1 MKLMKKYREIFFFA
15 HQMLLKQTLTTKSI
29 PKPFLGPFIWRN
41 LKWNSFKLQFVTRK
55 IWLTEISFKYPPN
68 FLTPEGPLI
77 VEVLHTPK
85 RVPLIMQKL
94 QFSFIEGQMQWKKNY
109 WTVDQF
115 PSWFWAFLSH
125 LLMIL
130 IQNLSLSLKPSS
142 FETEFGSKSL
152 NWLNDESLFGNEK
165 KFKEVNWT
173 QKNPV
178 CNLKHLET
186 FWAEFG
192 RFLAV
197 LGQF

>member
-1 MKLMKKYREIFFFA
+1 MKLMKKYRKIFFFA

-94 QFSFIEGQMQWKKNY
+94 QFSFIEGQMQWKKKLLNCG
-109 WTVDQF
+109 
-115 PSWFWAFLSH
+115 SISFL
-125 LLMIL
+125 IL
-130 IQNLSLSLKPSS
+130 GIFISFIKDYDPKFIFELDNLQV
-142 FETEFGSKSL
+142 L
-152 NWLNDESLFGNEK
+152 NLN
-165 KFKEVNWT
+165 
-173 QKNPV
+173 
-178 CNLKHLET
+178 
-186 FWAEFG
+186 
-192 RFLAV
+192 
-197 LGQF
+197 LGQNHQIDLTMSRFSVTKKNSRK